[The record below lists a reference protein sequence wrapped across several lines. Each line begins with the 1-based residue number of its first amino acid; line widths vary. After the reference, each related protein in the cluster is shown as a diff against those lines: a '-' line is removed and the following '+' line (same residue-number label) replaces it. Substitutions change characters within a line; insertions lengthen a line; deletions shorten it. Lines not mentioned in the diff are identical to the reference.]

1 MPLAWHVHNLKSFKY
16 AGDALDWNFG
26 NGCRNA

>member
-1 MPLAWHVHNLKSFKY
+1 MPLAWHVHNLNSIKN
-16 AGDALDWNFG
+16 AGDALDWDFG